1 MATQL
6 IATLHRAF
14 SRVHTNARQLFVITA
29 AICFTGTA
37 SASEAD
43 DHNLFQPLDVFALEW
58 ANGPQVSP
66 DGKTIAYTRSG
77 FDIMKD
83 RRTSRVWLIDADGQR
98 HRPMTDRSGNA
109 PAFSPDGER
118 VVFIASTDEGTEL
131 FMHWLADNR
140 TARLTQLPESPRN
153 LSWSPD
159 GRQIAFT
166 MFKPAATKPMAK
178 MPAAPEGA
186 KWAAPFKV
194 FETVQ
199 YRADGAGYLRPGFSH
214 VYLID
219 AEGGAPRQI
228 TSGDFNHGG
237 GISWSQDGSALYISG
252 NRNDDWALNTS
263 NSDIYHVN
271 LDDEAITA
279 ITDRDGPD
287 FSPLVSP
294 NGRHLA
300 YLGFD
305 NNRRGYENV
314 QLHLHDLSSGETRLL
329 ASDIDSSL
337 GGIVWR
343 EDSRAIFFA
352 YDREGMGQVAR
363 TSLSGK
369 VETLADDLGGTA
381 MSRPYSGGSFDY
393 ASGTLSYTRSVDAQ
407 PADLAVIKRNNSD
420 SLTRLNDNLL
430 NHRDLAEID
439 SFSVQSSLDGRDIQA
454 WVAKPPGFSADKR
467 YPLILEI
474 HGGPHTAYGP
484 QFAAEIQLMA
494 AAGYVVV
501 YANPRGSTSYGEAF
515 ANLID
520 RAYPGGDF
528 DDLMSV
534 VDHAINEG
542 WADPERLFVTGG
554 SGGGILTAWIVTHTD
569 RFAAAVAAKPVINWY
584 SFVLTADAYPF
595 FSSAWFEKKPWED
608 PQEYLSRSPLHYI
621 DQAKTPTMLLTGEKD
636 YRTPMSESEQFY
648 QALKLVEV
656 DTALVRI
663 PGASHGIASRPSQ
676 LIGKVAHI
684 LAWFERY
691 DQSDADKNANA
702 Q

>member
-1 MATQL
+1 MATLLFANSLNTSTSALSFAARLISL
-6 IATLHRAF
+6 IAL
-14 SRVHTNARQLFVITA
+14 VGTA
-29 AICFTGTA
+29 TAA
-37 SASEAD
+37 SASEDAD
-43 DHNLFQPLDVFALEW
+43 HALFKPLDVFALEW

-83 RRTSRVWLIDADGQR
+83 RRSARIWLIDADGER
-98 HRPMTDRSGNA
+98 HRPMTDRSGGA
-109 PAFSPDGER
+109 PQFSPDGDR
-118 VVFIASTDEGTEL
+118 VAFVSSTDEGSEV

-166 MFKPAATKPMAK
+166 MFQPAAAKPMAK
-178 MPAAPEGA
+178 LPSAPKGA

-194 FETVQ
+194 FEEVQ
-199 YRADGAGYLRPGFSH
+199 YRADGAGYLRPGFTQ
-214 VYLID
+214 VYLMSAD
-219 AEGGAPRQI
+219 GGAPRQL
-228 TSGDFNHGG
+228 TSGNFNHGG
-237 GISWSQDGSALYISG
+237 GISWTQDGSALYVSG

-263 NSDIYHVN
+263 NTDIYRV
-271 LDDEAITA
+271 DIADGKITA
-279 ITDRDGPD
+279 ITERDGAD
-287 FSPLVSP
+287 FSPSLSP
-294 NGRHLA
+294 NGRYLA

-314 QLHLHDLSSGETRLL
+314 QLNLLDLNSGETRLL
-329 ASDIDSSL
+329 AEDIDSSL

-343 EDSRAIFFA
+343 EDSRAIYFQ
-352 YDREGMGQVAR
+352 YDREGMGHIAR

-369 VETLADDLGGTA
+369 LDILADDLGGTS

-393 ASGTLSYTRSVDAQ
+393 ASGTLSYTRSVNAQ
-407 PADLAVIKRNNSD
+407 PADLALAARGEST
-420 SLTRLNDNLL
+420 SLTKLNDNLL
-430 NHRDLAEID
+430 NHRDLAEVE
-439 SFSVQSSLDGRDIQA
+439 SFRVQSTLDGRDIQA
-454 WVAKPPGFSADKR
+454 WVAKPPGFSTDKR

-484 QFAAEIQLMA
+484 QFASEIQLMA

-501 YANPRGSTSYGEAF
+501 YANPRGSTSYGEEF

-534 VDHAINEG
+534 VDHAIEAG
-542 WADPERLFVTGG
+542 WADPDRLFVTGG

-595 FSSAWFEKKPWED
+595 FSSAWFDKKPWED
-608 PQEYLSRSPLHYI
+608 PQEYLQRSPLNYI
-621 DQAKTPTMLLTGEKD
+621 DQAKTPTMLLTGERD
-636 YRTPMSESEQFY
+636 FRTPISESEQFY

-691 DQSDADKNANA
+691 DRSETDKETNG